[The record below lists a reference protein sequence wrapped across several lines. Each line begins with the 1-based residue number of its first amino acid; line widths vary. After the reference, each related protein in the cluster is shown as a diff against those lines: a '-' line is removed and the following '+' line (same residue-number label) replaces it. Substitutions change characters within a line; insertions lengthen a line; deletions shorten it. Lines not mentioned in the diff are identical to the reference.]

1 VGAERASRDIERAAD
16 PGRLARLAY
25 TYIHILIVAGII
37 VVAVADELYLVHPS
51 GSLELPALSAALGG
65 PALYILGVAIF
76 KRAVTG
82 RFPLSHLVGL
92 ASIALLV
99 PAAPHLAPLVLGTA
113 LLAVLVLVAAWET
126 VSLHAFRPQEE
137 A

>member
-51 GSLELPALSAALGG
+51 GRLELPALSAALGG

-126 VSLHAFRPQEE
+126 VSLHAFRPQEQ